1 MENTFNLKK
10 YLAEGKL
17 IENEGVTNEE
27 TLNEATLNVTPE
39 EIGMLRDGLDWLLE
53 YQEGVAPDDYIAAIK
68 NLAMKLDSG
77 MLQK

>member
-10 YLAEGKL
+10 FLAEGKL
-17 IENEGVTNEE
+17 TENEVAET

-39 EIGMLRDGLDWLLE
+39 EIGILRDGLDWLLE